1 LYALKT
7 LKVHGMDDAALH
19 VQTIYHSVIIAKLT
33 NASSA
38 WWGFTSAT
46 DQQKINAFIQRSQR
60 NRLVPPNL
68 SPFAELCGAAD
79 DKLFQH
85 VTTDRKHIVHDL
97 IPVLCLSELQ
107 SAAA

>member
-1 LYALKT
+1 
-7 LKVHGMDDAALH
+7 MDDAALH

-46 DQQKINAFIQRSQR
+46 DRQKIDMFIRVSQQ

-68 SPFAELCGAAD
+68 PPFAKLCRAAD
-79 DKLFQH
+79 DKLFQR
-85 VTTDRKHIVHDL
+85 VIRLITDRKHVLHDL
-97 IPVLCLSELQ
+97 SSLSELQ
-107 SAAA
+107 SVPA